1 MLLCIWVF
9 LNCLF
14 HLLQGKNQENALKE
28 LFAEWPVPE
37 GKSIE
42 DLPPSD
48 MEIQLRSFVSLF
60 SPLTEMNVNCN

>member
-1 MLLCIWVF
+1 
-9 LNCLF
+9 
-14 HLLQGKNQENALKE
+14 LLQGKNQDNALKE

-48 MEIQLRSFVSLF
+48 MEIQLRSFVSLDGMRF
-60 SPLTEMNVNCN
+60 TSDGNKQ